1 MRFRVTF
8 DVDWSELPR
17 MIDATEQFDAPD
29 VEVIKEKA
37 PAKTSR
43 KRERKPVSETGL
55 GKLVLGLLADGRA
68 WTVKEMAQPLIEAR
82 YKPDSAVGTCSS
94 LVAEGKVDRLEKGV
108 YRLAGET
115 SDQAAAA

>member
-17 MIDATEQFDAPD
+17 MIDATDQFDAPD

-37 PAKTSR
+37 PAKAKT

-55 GKLVLGLLADGRA
+55 GKLVLQLLADGRD
-68 WTVKEMAQPLIEAR
+68 WTVKEMEPHLEQVHYSPA
-82 YKPDSAVGTCSS
+82 SAVGTCSS
-94 LVAEGKVDRLEKGV
+94 LLREGKVDRLAKGV
-108 YRLAGET
+108 YRLAGST
-115 SDQAAAA
+115 SVQAAA